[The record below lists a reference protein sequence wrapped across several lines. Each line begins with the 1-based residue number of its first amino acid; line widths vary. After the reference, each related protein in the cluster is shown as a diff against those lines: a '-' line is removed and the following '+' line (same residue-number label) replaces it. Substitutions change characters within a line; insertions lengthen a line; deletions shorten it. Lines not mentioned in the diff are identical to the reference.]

1 MKVFDLLLLITNFRL
16 STYFPNRNQPNLNKY
31 KTDLKVESVVII
43 SHLLLIFALISSNF
57 KFHHLLK
64 SPSEGKMTIHQYSK
78 CFRLQQLHFC
88 TPYTLST
95 SIKLLF
101 LNYSGLSAPTH
112 QFSTGFLSNYAEHLR
127 HCP

>member
-1 MKVFDLLLLITNFRL
+1 MKVFDLLLLITNFQL
-16 STYFPNRNQPNLNKY
+16 STHFPNRNQPNLNKY
-31 KTDLKVESVVII
+31 KKGLKVESFITI
-43 SHLLLIFALISSNF
+43 SQLFLIFAVISSNF

-88 TPYTLST
+88 PPYTLST

-101 LNYSGLSAPTH
+101 LNHFGL
-112 QFSTGFLSNYAEHLR
+112 
-127 HCP
+127 